1 MLLDSQTLIWFMQG
15 DSRLGRGATRLLES
29 APFLHYSALSVMEL
43 TMKSLSLGPN
53 GKPKLEL
60 PTNFV
65 QMLNAGGFKELTLE
79 SSDSTELSKFLALH
93 RHDPIGRMLLAQAS
107 KNQMPFLTSDR
118 VLLSLGLD
126 WVVDAQE

>member
-1 MLLDSQTLIWFMQG
+1 
-15 DSRLGRGATRLLES
+15 
-29 APFLHYSALSVMEL
+29 MEL

-79 SSDSTELSKFLALH
+79 SSDSTELSKFLALQ
-93 RHDPIGRMLLAQAS
+93 RHDPIDRMLLAQAS
-107 KNQMPFLTSDR
+107 RNQMRFLTSDR